1 MKKTLTAII
10 LAALVSQAVFTVP
23 TFAAETHERAVA
35 EFSRDQWNIPDERE
49 TVLLKTAVWNGKTAL
64 KKDTCYFVNK
74 KIKLSRAV
82 TLPEGS
88 MLVIRSGGQL
98 IVIKGGSLTVNG
110 AVVVQSGAMLN
121 AYDGGTVV
129 IGESGAAVINGKL
142 AVSKNGSVSSSGYIQ
157 GGDSAQINVKGT
169 LSLSGELV
177 SRVKP
182 KIYSC
187 AAVEGRDKIEVIDGN
202 TRRRYYVEE
211 LSQYSGAMTC
221 EYMGEEFDIS
231 DTKLKRRIADNIESV
246 LYQYSGEI
254 TAPEFE
260 GFDPVEYSMDF
271 DFSNNPAF
279 LVEDSD
285 GSEVR
290 VKSPEGIHAI
300 YKIADTLDTI
310 EGCFYSRIVG
320 KDNPDIRAELGEL
333 RQSAMNS

>member
-1 MKKTLTAII
+1 MKKALTAII
-10 LAALVSQAVFTVP
+10 LAALISQAVFTVP
-23 TFAAETHERAVA
+23 AFAAETHEQAIS
-35 EFSRDQWNIPDERE
+35 EFSRDKWNIPDERE

-64 KKDTCYFVNK
+64 QKDTCYFVNK

-121 AYDGGTVV
+121 AYDGGKVV
-129 IGESGAAVINGKL
+129 IGESGAAVVNGKL

-182 KIYSC
+182 KIYSY
-187 AAVEGRDKIEVIDGN
+187 ADVKGRDKIEVIDGN
-202 TRRRYYVEE
+202 TRRRYYVDE

-221 EYMGEEFDIS
+221 EYMGEDFDIS
-231 DTKLKRRIADNIESV
+231 NAKLKQRIVDNIESV

-254 TAPEFE
+254 SVPEFQRDHLE
-260 GFDPVEYSMDF
+260 EYSTDLGDSNSPIFYIENVKGGFDFPWKLKAKYTF
-271 DFSNNPAF
+271 
-279 LVEDSD
+279 
-285 GSEVR
+285 
-290 VKSPEGIHAI
+290 I
-300 YKIADTLDTI
+300 DTI

-320 KDNPDIRAELGEL
+320 KDDPDIKEELGKL